1 MMPFF
6 ISKDLE
12 DRVNEDCLIED
23 NNSNTLKEFI
33 LELKDENKNYLLDIE
48 TLKFLKSNDISI
60 TCFSNI
66 NLVEFLLTCNF
77 SSKVLFKN
85 MSYILSNVK
94 IVEINKELND
104 IYRIDVH
111 AKFHKEV

>member
-1 MMPFF
+1 ML
-6 ISKDLE
+6 DL
-12 DRVNEDCLIED
+12 
-23 NNSNTLKEFI
+23 KA
-33 LELKDENKNYLLDIE
+33 ENKSYSLDVE
-48 TLKFLKSNDISI
+48 TLKFLKTNIMLI

-66 NLVEFLLTCNF
+66 NLVELLLTCNF
-77 SSKVLFKN
+77 SSKILFKN
-85 MSYILSNVK
+85 ITYILSNVK